1 MNRRLDPV
9 AWGCLVTALVLIV
22 VWWTPI
28 AAWVADTV
36 QHVWPW

>member
-9 AWGCLVTALVLIV
+9 AWGCLAAALVLIV

-28 AAWVADTV
+28 VAWVTDTV